1 MLFKKLLCKGV
12 QAVYLVRLLTFWYSE
27 QVMYIRWLNIISE
40 GFKVSSGVRQGGI
53 LSPHLFSLYMDN
65 LSVRLNN
72 VHTACMMR
80 ESKINHLMYADDIVL
95 ISPTALGLSELL
107 RVCEIYSNE
116 CDVLFNSSKSS
127 ILVFRCKLL
136 KDNFCSKFLMENEE
150 IPVNQRYK
158 YLGHLLSV
166 DLRDD
171 ISRQRKKVY
180 AQGNML
186 IRKFGMCTDT
196 VNKTLFKA
204 YCTPYIQPT
213 CGGTSVKQ
221 PLPSCMLPIT
231 T

>member
-1 MLFKKLLCKGV
+1 
-12 QAVYLVRLLTFWYSE
+12 
-27 QVMYIRWLNIISE
+27 MYIRWMNIISE
-40 GFKVSSGVRQGGI
+40 GFKVPNGVRQGGI

-72 VHTACMMR
+72 VSTGCMMR

-107 RVCEIYSNE
+107 RVCEIYCNE
-116 CDVLFNSSKSS
+116 CDVLFNSSNSS
-127 ILVFRCKLL
+127 ILVFHCKLL
-136 KDNFCSKFLMENEE
+136 KDNFCSKFLMKNEE

-166 DLRDD
+166 DLRDELD
-171 ISRQRKKVY
+171 ISRQRKRVY

-196 VNKTLFKA
+196 VKNPLFQA
-204 YCTPYIQPT
+204 YCTPYIPPT

-221 PLPSCMLPIT
+221 PLPNCMLRIT